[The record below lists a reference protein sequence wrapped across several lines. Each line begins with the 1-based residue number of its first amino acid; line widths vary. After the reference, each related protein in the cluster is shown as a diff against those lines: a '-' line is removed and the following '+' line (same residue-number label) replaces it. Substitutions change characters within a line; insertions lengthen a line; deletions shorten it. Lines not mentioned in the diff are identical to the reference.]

1 MKKGILV
8 GIVVILLAVV
18 GGGVYVFLNAGDL
31 IKQVVEEVG
40 SKATKTKVTLNKVDL
55 SIQTGEAALKGFRMG
70 NPAGFKTD
78 KAMSFGAVSV
88 KIDTDSVTRDVIV
101 IKEVVISAP
110 DITYEYADGK
120 ANFDV
125 IQKNVE
131 AFAKE
136 MGAGGK
142 KDAKDDKGGKK
153 LIINNLYVR
162 DGKVAI
168 SAGLLAGKKIT
179 VPLPTIHLKGI
190 GKKEKGATAG
200 EVASQVMDS
209 ISSKIAGVGKAGMDT
224 AVKALKGAAEGAK
237 KLLEGGADGA
247 GKVLEGTTKS
257 IKGLFGK

>member
-8 GIVVILLAVV
+8 GIVVILVAIV

-55 SIQTGEAALKGFRMG
+55 SIQSGEAALKGFRVG

-88 KIDTDSVTRDVIV
+88 KIDTDSVTKDVIV
-101 IKEVVISAP
+101 IKEVVTSAP
-110 DITYEYADGK
+110 DITYEYAGGK

-136 MGAGGK
+136 MSAGIGK
-142 KDAKDDKGGKK
+142 KDAKVEGVKK
-153 LIINNLYVR
+153 LIINNLYER
-162 DGKVAI
+162 DGKLAI

-179 VPLPTIHLKGI
+179 VPLPTIHLKDI
-190 GKKEKGATAG
+190 GKKEKGANAG

-209 ISSKIAGVGKAGMDT
+209 ISSKISGVGKAGMDT
-224 AVKALKGAAEGAK
+224 AVKALKGAVEGAK

-247 GKVLEGTTKS
+247 GKILEGTTKS
-257 IKGLFGK
+257 IKDLFGK

>member
-40 SKATKTKVTLNKVDL
+40 SKATKTKVTLSKVDL

-88 KIDTDSVTRDVIV
+88 KIDTDSVTKDVIV
-101 IKEVVISAP
+101 VKEVVISSP

-142 KDAKDDKGGKK
+142 KGAKDDKGGKK
-153 LIINNLYVR
+153 LIINHLYVR

-179 VPLPTIHLKGI
+179 VPLPTIHLKDI

-200 EVASQVMDS
+200 EVASQVMSS
-209 ISSKIAGVGKAGMDT
+209 ISSKISGVGKVGMDS
-224 AVKALKGAAEGAK
+224 AVKAVKGAVDGAK
-237 KLLEGGADGA
+237 KMLEGGADGA
-247 GKVLEGTTKS
+247 GKVMEDTTKS